1 MSYTLVAHHKRN
13 ITMQRFVLMIVLCLL
28 TGMVMGDFEI
38 QDPSQPVEDTGK
50 EIGKKSKRQEDID
63 VNVLFHVETMMV
75 LAEMGV
81 ADAEF
86 QIGTMYNLGQG
97 LSQDK
102 SAAVDWY
109 RKAAVQG
116 HKVAQFYLGRMYL
129 DGRGVHQDYD
139 EAYIWLSIAS
149 FEYEAPVKYRDMAAG
164 KLSAK
169 NLEIAK
175 LRREKLFDYIYLENT
190 EE

>member
-1 MSYTLVAHHKRN
+1 MKRS
-13 ITMQRFVLMIVLCLL
+13 VLMIVLWLL
-28 TGMVMGDFEI
+28 TGMAMGDFEI

-50 EIGKKSKRQEDID
+50 QIGKKSKQQKNVD
-63 VNVLFHVETMMV
+63 VVFHVETMMV

-81 ADAEF
+81 ADAQF
-86 QIGTMYNLGQG
+86 QVGTMYNLGQG
-97 LSQDK
+97 LPQDK

-109 RKAAVQG
+109 RKAAIQG

-129 DGRGVHQDYD
+129 DGTGIHQDYD

-149 FEYEAPVKYRDMAAG
+149 FEYEAPHKYRDQAAS

-169 NLEIAK
+169 KLEVAK
-175 LRREKLFDYIYLENT
+175 KRGEMLFEYIYLDST

>member
-1 MSYTLVAHHKRN
+1 MKQS
-13 ITMQRFVLMIVLCLL
+13 VLMIVLCLL
-28 TGMVMGDFEI
+28 AGFAMGDFEI

-50 EIGKKSKRQEDID
+50 EIGEKSKPQEDAD
-63 VNVLFHVETMMV
+63 LLFHVETMMV
-75 LAEMGV
+75 LAEMDV
-81 ADAEF
+81 ADAQF
-86 QIGTMYNLGQG
+86 QVGTMYSLGQG

-109 RKAAVQG
+109 RKSAIQG
-116 HKVAQFYLGRMYL
+116 HKVAQFYLGRMYM
-129 DGRGVHQDYD
+129 DGTGIHQDYD

-149 FEYEAPVKYRDMAAG
+149 FEYEAPLKYRDMAAN

-169 NLEIAK
+169 KLEVAK
-175 LRREKLFDYIYLENT
+175 QRGEKLFEYIYLEST

>member
-1 MSYTLVAHHKRN
+1 MSYILVAHHKRKSA
-13 ITMQRFVLMIVLCLL
+13 MKRSGLMIVLCLL
-28 TGMVMGDFEI
+28 TGMAMGDFEI

-50 EIGKKSKRQEDID
+50 KIGEKSEQQKDT
-63 VNVLFHVETMMV
+63 NVLFHVETMMV
-75 LAEMGV
+75 FAEMGV

-86 QIGTMYNLGQG
+86 QVGTMYNLGQG
-97 LSQDK
+97 LSQDD

-149 FEYEAPVKYRDMAAG
+149 FEYEAPVKYRDMAAS

-169 NLEIAK
+169 ELEIAK
-175 LRREKLFDYIYLENT
+175 HREEKLFEYIFLENT

>member
-1 MSYTLVAHHKRN
+1 MKRHG
-13 ITMQRFVLMIVLCLL
+13 LMIVLCLL
-28 TGMVMGDFEI
+28 TGMAMGDFEI
-38 QDPSQPVEDTGK
+38 QDPSQPVEDIDEKAG
-50 EIGKKSKRQEDID
+50 EKSKQKEGVD
-63 VNVLFHVETMMV
+63 VLFHVETMMV

-81 ADAEF
+81 ADAQF
-86 QIGTMYNLGQG
+86 QVGTMHNLGQG
-97 LSQDK
+97 LSRDK

-129 DGRGVHQDYD
+129 DGKGVHKDYD

-149 FEYEAPVKYRDMAAG
+149 FEYEAPVKYRDIAAS

-169 NLEIAK
+169 KLEIAQQ
-175 LRREKLFDYIYLENT
+175 RGEKLFEYIYLENP

>member
-1 MSYTLVAHHKRN
+1 MKRSG
-13 ITMQRFVLMIVLCLL
+13 LMILLCLL
-28 TGMVMGDFEI
+28 TGIAMGDFEI
-38 QDPSQPVEDTGK
+38 QDPSQPIEDIGK
-50 EIGKKSKRQEDID
+50 KIGKKSIQQEDT
-63 VNVLFHVETMMV
+63 NVLFHVETMMV

-86 QIGTMYNLGQG
+86 QVGTMYNLGQG

-129 DGRGVHQDYD
+129 DGMGVHKDYD

-149 FEYEAPVKYRDMAAG
+149 FEYEAPVKYRDIAAS

-169 NLEIAK
+169 KLEAAK
-175 LRREKLFDYIYLENT
+175 QRGEKLFEYIYPENAQ
-190 EE
+190 E